1 MIGDGDASD
10 QNTRFRLSPPGTIT
24 GMEQNPYEAPKEVV
38 HAMRRSH
45 LQDTGRRIQ
54 NMHVG
59 RLFTVDRIPLFTLVA
74 GIGLAIGFLVPVAFE
89 VAEEPWNRTRLISME
104 RAAIVTVALSS
115 VLCVC
120 LAWLGKK
127 SPPAAERRPKVQ
139 FRLRQLFVV
148 ITLAAILL
156 AVMKWLNLSWAS
168 GLVTVVALGVLCW
181 ALCKDARVRSR
192 AAALVAGLFCPLVW
206 MVAYNVPFG
215 RTSGLVTAMPFAP
228 AILPASLIRI
238 VTSGGG
244 PDEMG
249 VIAGVIVIAELVL
262 GSWLAYRGGK
272 LFVAYLL
279 LVMVV
284 SSISS
289 FSMHVLYRA

>member
-1 MIGDGDASD
+1 MHGS
-10 QNTRFRLSPPGTIT
+10 
-24 GMEQNPYEAPKEVV
+24 
-38 HAMRRSH
+38 RS
-45 LQDTGRRIQ
+45 
-54 NMHVG
+54 
-59 RLFTVDRIPLFTLVA
+59 FTVNRIPLFTLVA

-104 RAAIVTVALSS
+104 LAAIVTVVISS

-120 LAWLGKK
+120 LAWLGKER
-127 SPPAAERRPKVQ
+127 PPAAERRPKVQ
-139 FRLRQLFVV
+139 LRLRQLFAV

-156 AVMKWLNLSWAS
+156 AVMKWLNLAWAS
-168 GLVTVVALGVLCW
+168 GLVTAVALGVLCW
-181 ALCKDARVRSR
+181 AVRQDARVRSR
-192 AAALVAGLFCPLVW
+192 VAALVAGLFCPLVW

-215 RTSGLVTAMPFAP
+215 RTSGLVTAIPFAP

-249 VIAGVIVIAELVL
+249 MVAGVIVIAELLL

-279 LVMVV
+279 LVTLV
-284 SSISS
+284 SSVSS
-289 FSMHVLYRA
+289 FGMHALYRA